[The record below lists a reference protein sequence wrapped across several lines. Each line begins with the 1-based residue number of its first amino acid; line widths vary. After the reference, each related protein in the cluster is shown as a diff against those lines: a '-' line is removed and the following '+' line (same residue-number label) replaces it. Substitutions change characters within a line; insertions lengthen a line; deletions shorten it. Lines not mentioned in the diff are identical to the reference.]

1 MNGPVIQV
9 GLAGFGM
16 SGQLFHAPFLRA
28 DPRFHLKKVYER
40 TSDRSREAYPGTE
53 VVRTFEALL
62 TEEID
67 LVVITTPNPCHVPM
81 ATQAMQAGKHV
92 IVEKPVA
99 ASSQEAEALCR
110 LAEEKAVLFS
120 VYQNRRLD
128 GDFLTVKKLIDGG
141 RLGEVV
147 DYECHFDR
155 FVRGR
160 SAKPWKRE
168 GGRGIDILYDL
179 GIHLLD
185 QAYALFGMPGE
196 VCADLRTQRPESA
209 GTDRFTITLYY
220 PDKEVRLS
228 AGELVALPGPRFTVH
243 GRQGSFLTYGQDP
256 QEGRLLRGLRPGE
269 AGWESGGESARGT
282 LATVT
287 DGGITQE
294 TVVIE
299 SGNYGE
305 YYDNFYRALRCGATL
320 LVQPQEA
327 VEVLRLLEAARRSSS
342 LKRHVCLAR

>member
-62 TEEID
+62 SEEID

-141 RLGEVV
+141 RRGEVV

-282 LATVT
+282 FATVT

-294 TVVIE
+294 AIVTKP
-299 SGNYGE
+299 GNYGE
-305 YYDNFYRALRCGATL
+305 YYDNFYRALQYGAAL

-327 VEVLRLLEAARRSSS
+327 VEVLLLLEAARRSSS
-342 LKRHVCLAR
+342 LKRRVCPVR